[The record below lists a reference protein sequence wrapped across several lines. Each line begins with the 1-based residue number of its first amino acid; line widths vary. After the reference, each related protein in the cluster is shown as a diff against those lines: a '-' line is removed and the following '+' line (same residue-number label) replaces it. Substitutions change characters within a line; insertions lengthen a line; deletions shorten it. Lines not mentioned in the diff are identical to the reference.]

1 MDKRLQ
7 RFRLG
12 MFVIGAFVLL
22 AILTVFFGGT
32 GSTFV
37 PRHHYTILF
46 KNAPGVSVGTPVRR
60 SGIRIGEVTSVDL
73 DNETGEVR
81 VDIAVNKKYT
91 LWTSDQAVVN
101 QDLLSR
107 DTTIDFVPQTSS
119 SPSSPPT
126 AEPST
131 PIQPT
136 PKLSPPVPTGPPV
149 PVNPPQKELGVSQ
162 AQWRKQ
168 DGIVLVAGQQPK
180 EPGKVEIVNPPA
192 QPPVPQ
198 QPPGEIL
205 QPGSTIRGQSPPS
218 PSTLLGQA
226 TDVIPSVQQSL
237 NQIRRLIE
245 ILTPRLDEGT
255 REIGLLARSLRETV
269 PEIRRT
275 NDELRL
281 MIQGFRNF
289 GPSLRR
295 TNDELQMTIINFG
308 RVAERIDVLIQT
320 NQAVFESTMRSFNEL
335 TQRANM
341 LLNEENQRN
350 ATTTLRNLEKASGRF
365 ESIANNADQAFASLN
380 QAAKPFGERS
390 DRVLRNLDTSLEQ
403 IARLANTLNEL
414 IAPIGRGEGSVQKL
428 FSDPSFYNNLNHA
441 AFMLTKILPRVDL
454 ILQDLQVFA
463 DKIARHPEQI
473 GVGGVVRPSA
483 GLKEGPSGFAQ
494 PTGRHQ

>member
-1 MDKRLQ
+1 MDTRLQ
-7 RFRLG
+7 RIRLG
-12 MFVIGAFVLL
+12 AFVIGAFVLL
-22 AILTVFFGGT
+22 AVLTVFFGGAPT
-32 GSTFV
+32 VFTA
-37 PRHHYTILF
+37 RHHYTILF

-60 SGIRIGEVTSVDL
+60 SGIRIGEVTAVDL
-73 DNETGEVR
+73 DNDSGEVR
-81 VDIAVNKKYT
+81 VEIAVNKKYT

-107 DTTIDFVPQTSS
+107 DTTIDFVPQTPGTLSVP
-119 SPSSPPT
+119 SPS
-126 AEPST
+126 EPSA
-131 PIQPT
+131 PVQPT

-149 PVNPPQKELGVSQ
+149 PVIPPQKETGVTRTT
-162 AQWRKQ
+162 WPG
-168 DGIVLVAGQQPK
+168 DGDILLVAGQQPK
-180 EPGKVEIVNPPA
+180 EPGKVDFPPPPA
-192 QPPVPQ
+192 APQ
-198 QPPGEIL
+198 QPPGAVIP
-205 QPGSTIRGQSPPS
+205 PGATIRGQSPTS

-255 REIGLLARSLRETV
+255 REIALLARSLRETV

-281 MIQGFRNF
+281 LVQGFRNF
-289 GPSLRR
+289 GPGLRR
-295 TNDELQMTIINFG
+295 TNEELQTTIINFG
-308 RVAERIDVLIQT
+308 RVAERIDVLVQT
-320 NQAVFESTMRSFNEL
+320 NQAALESGLRSFNEL

-341 LLNEENQRN
+341 LLSEENQRN
-350 ATTTLRNLEKASGRF
+350 ATTTLRNLEKSSGRF

-380 QAAKPFGERS
+380 QAAKPFGDRS

-414 IAPIGRGEGSVQKL
+414 IAPIGRSDGSVQKL
-428 FSDPSFYNNLNHA
+428 FTDPSFYNNLNCA
-441 AFMLTKILPRVDL
+441 AFMLTKMLQRVDL
-454 ILQDLQVFA
+454 ILQDLQTFA

-483 GLKEGPSGFAQ
+483 GLKEGPSGFTQ
-494 PTGRHQ
+494 PTGSGRH

>member
-1 MDKRLQ
+1 MPVETGLQ

-12 MFVIGAFVLL
+12 AFVIGAFVLL
-22 AILTVFFGGT
+22 AVLTVFFGGAPT
-32 GSTFV
+32 VFTS
-37 PRHHYTILF
+37 RHNYTILF

-73 DNETGEVR
+73 DNDTGEVR
-81 VDIAVNKKYT
+81 VEIAINKKYT

-107 DTTIDFVPQTSS
+107 DTTIDFVPQTPGTLTVP
-119 SPSSPPT
+119 SP
-126 AEPST
+126 AEPSA
-131 PIQPT
+131 PVPGQ
-136 PKLSPPVPTGPPV
+136 KLSPPVPTGPPV
-149 PVNPPQKELGVSQ
+149 PVNPPPKESVTRSN
-162 AQWRKQ
+162 WRGEG
-168 DGIVLVAGQQPK
+168 DILLVAGQAPK
-180 EPGKVEIVNPPA
+180 EPGKVEVVNPPILPA
-192 QPPVPQ
+192 VPQ
-198 QPPGEIL
+198 QPPGEIIP
-205 QPGSTIRGQSPPS
+205 PGSTIRGQSPTS
-218 PSTLLGQA
+218 PSALLGQA
-226 TDVIPSVQQSL
+226 GDVIPSVQQSL

-255 REIGLLARSLRETV
+255 REIALLARSLRETV
-269 PEIRRT
+269 PEVRRT

-281 MIQGFRNF
+281 LLQGFRNL
-289 GPSLRR
+289 GPGLRR

-308 RVAERIDVLIQT
+308 RVAERIDVLVQT
-320 NQAVFESTMRSFNEL
+320 NQAALESTLRSFNEL

-380 QAAKPFGERS
+380 QAAKPFGDRS

-414 IAPIGRGEGSVQKL
+414 IAPIGRSDGSVQKL
-428 FSDPSFYNNLNHA
+428 FSDPSFYNNLNCA
-441 AFMLTKILPRVDL
+441 AFMLTKMLPRVDL
-454 ILQDLQVFA
+454 ILQDLQTFA

-483 GLKEGPSGFAQ
+483 GLKEGPSGFTQ
-494 PTGRHQ
+494 PNGRHQ